1 MKAQAEAAAKQKAL
15 EDELQALYKAN
26 EKAHAAQREG

>member
-26 EKAHAAQREG
+26 EKALNLF